1 MRQLTQPDLPRAD
14 ESRVIRRSLLRW
26 FEEHQRVLPW
36 RLDRDPYRIW
46 VSEIMLQQTQVATV
60 VPFFERFLAAFPTLA
75 DLAAA
80 DEQQVLRL
88 WEGLGYYRRARHMH
102 RAAKIIVGEH
112 GGVFPRDP
120 ETTGRLPGIGRYT
133 VGAILSQ
140 AFDAR
145 LPILE
150 ANSRRVLCRL
160 FARRAN
166 PSSPGEQRW
175 LWEAAQALV
184 PQRRSG
190 DFNQALMELGALV
203 CTSGIPAC
211 DRCPLERVCAAR
223 RLDIQHEIPLRARR
237 PEPKLISE
245 VAVVLTKKSK
255 FLLVQRPARGRWEN
269 LWEFPH
275 GTVHPGETHDGA
287 AARLL
292 FELTNLEGTIGNEL
306 LAIKHSVTHHQITL
320 LCFEALYSKG
330 RFASEFY
337 QKGEWVDAR
346 RLAEAPVSSPQRR
359 LARFLSQAGQ
369 QRSLF

>member
-1 MRQLTQPDLPRAD
+1 M
-14 ESRVIRRSLLRW
+14 IRRSLLRW
-26 FEEHQRVLPW
+26 FDANQRSLPW

-75 DLAAA
+75 DLAVA

-88 WEGLGYYRRARHMH
+88 WEGLGYYRRARQMH
-102 RAAKIIVGEH
+102 RAARIIVGEH

-120 ETTGRLPGIGRYT
+120 LAAGRLPGIGRYT

-160 FARRAN
+160 FARRAD
-166 PSSPGEQRW
+166 PRSPEEQRW
-175 LWEAAQALV
+175 LWEAAQALL

-203 CTSGIPAC
+203 CASGIPAC
-211 DRCPLERVCAAR
+211 ERCPLERVCRAR
-223 RLDIQHEIPLRARR
+223 QLGIEEQIPLRAKR
-237 PEPKLISE
+237 PEPKTIAE
-245 VAVVLTKKSK
+245 AAVVLVKKGK
-255 FLLVQRPARGRWEN
+255 YLLVQRPARGRWEN
-269 LWEFPH
+269 MWEFPH
-275 GTVHPGETHDGA
+275 GPIQPGETHDGA
-287 AARLL
+287 AARIL

-320 LCFEALYSKG
+320 VCFEALYSKG

-337 QKGEWVDAR
+337 QKGEWVDAT

-359 LARFLSQAGQ
+359 LARFLAQAGR